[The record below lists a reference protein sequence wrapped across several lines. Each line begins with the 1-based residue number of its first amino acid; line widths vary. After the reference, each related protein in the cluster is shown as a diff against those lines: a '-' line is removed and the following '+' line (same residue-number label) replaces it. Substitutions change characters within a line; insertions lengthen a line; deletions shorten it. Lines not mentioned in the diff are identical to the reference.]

1 MRKIDEEKRNKIVQ
15 AVFDI
20 VMEEGLGGLAFSK
33 IAKRVKVST
42 ATAYVYFEN
51 KEDMISKVYIS
62 VKQLFDEGLK
72 DSIEQG
78 TTMRERLF
86 HCVFHFVRRFCE
98 HPREANFVLA
108 LQDNPE
114 YLSDEAIKVAEY
126 YTKPMR
132 ELYEEALDQRL
143 LKAQNVSEINAF
155 LFAPILWL
163 MKEYDQQK
171 KPYTAEDFK
180 PLVWVSVDSIL
191 NNR

>member
-1 MRKIDEEKRNKIVQ
+1 MRTIDEDKRDKIVQ

-20 VMEEGLGGLAFSK
+20 VMEEGLTGLAFSK

-51 KEDMISKVYIS
+51 KEDMISKIYIG

-86 HCVFHFVRRFCE
+86 HCVFHFVQRFCE
-98 HPREANFVLA
+98 HPHEANFVLA

-114 YLSDEAIKVAEY
+114 YLSEEAIKVAEY
-126 YTKPMR
+126 YTKPMLD
-132 ELYEEALDQRL
+132 LYEEALSQRL

-171 KPYTAEDFK
+171 KPYSADDFK
-180 PLVWVSVDSIL
+180 PLIWISVDSIL

>member
-1 MRKIDEEKRNKIVQ
+1 MRTIDEEKRNKIVQ

-20 VMEEGLGGLAFSK
+20 IMEEGLAGLSFSK
-33 IAKRVKVST
+33 IASRVRVST

-51 KEDMISKVYIS
+51 KEDMISRIYID
-62 VKQLFDEGLK
+62 VKQLFDDGLK

-78 TTMRERLF
+78 ATMRERLF

-98 HPREANFVLA
+98 HPREANFILA
-108 LQDNPE
+108 LQDNPG
-114 YLSDEAIKVAEY
+114 YLSEEAVKAGEY
-126 YTKPMR
+126 YSKPMLD
-132 ELYEEALDQRL
+132 LYEEALGQRL

-163 MKEYDQQK
+163 MKEYDVQG
-171 KPYTAEDFK
+171 KPYSADDFK
-180 PLVWVSVDSIL
+180 PLIWVSVDSIL